1 MIHDIS
7 QPVFGC
13 CVYPGDSRPEKR
25 PVSSIDEGAPCN
37 LTDISMCVHN
47 GTHVD
52 APLHFFRDGR
62 GIGRIALEKFIGPAF
77 VAHHEGD
84 LTARDAAA
92 LLSRAASLSAEASRK
107 ILIGGN
113 ATVTPGAAEVFA
125 EAGIDLIGN
134 ESQSVGPLNAPMAV
148 HRILLGAE
156 IVLLE
161 GIRLSAVPEGVY
173 FLNCAPLDLSDT
185 DGAPCRAVLIDIP
198 ETGIGAVR

>member
-13 CVYPGDSRPEKR
+13 CVYPGDSRPEKTL
-25 PVSSIDEGAPCN
+25 VSSIDEGALCN

-92 LLSRAASLSAEASRK
+92 LLARAASLSAEAARK
-107 ILIGGN
+107 ILLAETRPSPRGRRRSSRKPASISS
-113 ATVTPGAAEVFA
+113 ATNRSPW
-125 EAGIDLIGN
+125 D
-134 ESQSVGPLNAPMAV
+134 
-148 HRILLGAE
+148 R
-156 IVLLE
+156 
-161 GIRLSAVPEGVY
+161 
-173 FLNCAPLDLSDT
+173 
-185 DGAPCRAVLIDIP
+185 
-198 ETGIGAVR
+198 